1 MAEGVKRDPHGL
13 ICALKAKKETCWAS
27 CLLSFTV
34 WHPSRITMYQKK
46 KKALSMSHADAA
58 ILLFSSPSP
67 EWLLSK
73 LTSVLEVP
81 LPLVFSYN
89 IRKQTKAQD
98 NSTMNNGNHILLSEH
113 NVHQGLEAWRCDLCL
128 EVTSWEQSQPWQ
140 PWWIHSWSVHHLF
153 TMFQSFRT
161 FQSCCSVE
169 RGLTCSSRPPG

>member
-1 MAEGVKRDPHGL
+1 MPEWLRAWREIPMASSVLWKPRRRHAELHA
-13 ICALKAKKETCWAS
+13 CS
-27 CLLSFTV
+27 LSPCDTLHV
-34 WHPSRITMYQKK
+34 SQCIKK

-98 NSTMNNGNHILLSEH
+98 NSTMNNGNHILLSQH
-113 NVHQGLEAWRCDLCL
+113 NVHQGLAHWCL
-128 EVTSWEQSQPWQ
+128 EHWSLKM
-140 PWWIHSWSVHHLF
+140 WSVFGGHISGTVTALA
-153 TMFQSFRT
+153 TMVNSLLE
-161 FQSCCSVE
+161 C
-169 RGLTCSSRPPG
+169 PPPLHYVPKF